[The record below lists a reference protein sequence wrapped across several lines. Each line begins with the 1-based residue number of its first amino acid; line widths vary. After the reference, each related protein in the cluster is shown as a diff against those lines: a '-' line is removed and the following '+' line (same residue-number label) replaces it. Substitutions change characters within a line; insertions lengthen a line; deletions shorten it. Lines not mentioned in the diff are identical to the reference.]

1 MAAKRCVKV
10 GTCGVSNGRS
20 PKGCA
25 KAYNL
30 SHTGIR
36 DASNGVGSM
45 VQAHR
50 TGRGIRGGNLK
61 RPRVAKSDKRRI
73 GASEWTKW
81 TVGLKCLHTR
91 YHSAIVSKRA
101 ASPSSGL

>member
-1 MAAKRCVKV
+1 MGARPGGAR
-10 GTCGVSNGRS
+10 N
-20 PKGCA
+20 
-25 KAYNL
+25 AYNL

-36 DASNGVGSM
+36 EASNGVDSM
-45 VQAHR
+45 VQAHQA
-50 TGRGIRGGNLK
+50 GRGICRGNPKG
-61 RPRVAKSDKRRI
+61 PRVAKSDKRRL